1 METKWLLVP
10 MISLGLVLALTQLFL
25 KRFLTFYNHLAG
37 EFWERIP
44 PALGSHLLWIT
55 VAGFLLSVG
64 LWLWVLPRARLAV
77 VYPMLSLSYVAMLF
91 LAHIVEREPISPA
104 NIAGVMLIVGG
115 VILLA
120 WGK

>member
-1 METKWLLVP
+1 MEIKWLLAP
-10 MISLGLVLALTQLFL
+10 MASLGIILALTQIFL
-25 KRFLTFYNHLAG
+25 KRSLLFYNHLAG
-37 EFWERIP
+37 GFWERIP

-55 VAGFLLSVG
+55 AMSFLISVG
-64 LWLWVLPRARLAV
+64 LWLWVLPKARLAV

-91 LAHIVEREPISPA
+91 LAHFLEGEPISWP
-104 NIAGVMLIVGG
+104 NIAGVMLVLGG

>member
-10 MISLGLVLALTQLFL
+10 MALLSVVLAFTQVYL
-25 KRFLTFYNHLAG
+25 KRFLVFYNHLAG

-44 PALGSHLLWIT
+44 PTLGSHLLWFT
-55 VAGFLLSVG
+55 VAGLLISVG

-77 VYPMLSLSYVAMLF
+77 VYPMLSFSYVAMLF
-91 LAHIVEREPISPA
+91 LAHILEREPISLV